1 MKHFYQIQNTKIRGK
16 LVKTIERK
24 FYKEELQKILK
35 TQITFH
41 PELQDKNV
49 YKACL
54 NELYPRNEAHQN
66 NIKNNDFEYL
76 FLDDIIFYQRPLK
89 SKKSTISNCPY
100 ESRVF
105 LKDGIKQNPQ
115 PLKCISKSHPLFQEF
130 RLWQFLRN
138 LKIYQKENNENGKLD
153 VDVHGYFF

>member
-1 MKHFYQIQNTKIRGK
+1 MKHFYQIQQPPKIRGK

-105 LKDGIKQNPQ
+105 LKDGIKQGATAIF
-115 PLKCISKSHPLFQEF
+115 KMYFKITSTIS
-130 RLWQFLRN
+130 R
-138 LKIYQKENNENGKLD
+138 I
-153 VDVHGYFF
+153 